1 MSSSPRQN
9 GLVVATDKAIEEKTP
24 ISPPK
29 NISFAPSDAGAGT
42 SSAAGGMEL
51 ERRESV
57 MPTEHMLS
65 DVTQVVGDA
74 LEDVMNVG
82 SYWSTDALT
91 DDIAGPAGALV
102 FTLHKGVDL
111 LSADRNGLSDPYCIV
126 KVHSSPVWRSKVIY
140 KTLNPVWNQSHDFE
154 GYLEDQITKPLKIK
168 VYDFDVLSLND
179 PIGRCQVDISGLKQY
194 GKENGLTFTDVPLT
208 GVAHGSISFD
218 VHFELKPVF
227 ARARTNR
234 SPSERMHKAAQTIL
248 FY

>member
-1 MSSSPRQN
+1 
-9 GLVVATDKAIEEKTP
+9 
-24 ISPPK
+24 
-29 NISFAPSDAGAGT
+29 
-42 SSAAGGMEL
+42 MEL

-154 GYLEDQITKPLKIK
+154 GYLEDQITKPLKVK

-208 GVAHGSISFD
+208 GVEHGSISFD

-234 SPSERMHKAAQTIL
+234 SPSARMHKAAHAFL